1 MEVKKVDL
9 SNKCVLVAIYCGI
22 YYNRKDIITNYEI
35 NNVYDLIHL
44 LLNGTTKH
52 KSLFDQLNSRTSEID
67 NLWKDE
73 LNIINFNPSD
83 ECDSKYKKT
92 NEYIQGTNMLEKVK
106 DGINNGSAKFD
117 LLLYVGMY
125 FNIHFKEILIHQNNN
140 ENLLLNKWNNKL
152 IKHPDSTIILHG
164 SIKNGIGHQFYN
176 DDVEKIEEKIR
187 SIIYIDGEF
196 ESLIDMD
203 PNLEF
208 DYDEMDNMLFNLTKN

>member
-1 MEVKKVDL
+1 MEAEKVDL
-9 SNKCVLVAIYCGI
+9 HNKCVLVAIYCGI
-22 YYNRKDIITNYEI
+22 YYNRKDIIINYEI

-44 LLNGTTKH
+44 LLNGTIKH
-52 KSLFDQLNSRTSEID
+52 KSLFDKLNDRTLEID

-73 LNIINFNPSD
+73 LNIRNFNPSD
-83 ECDSKYKKT
+83 ECNSKYKKT

-140 ENLLLNKWNNKL
+140 ENLLLNKWNDKL
-152 IKHPDSTIILHG
+152 IEHPSSIIILHG

-187 SIIYIDGEF
+187 SIINIDEEF
-196 ESLIDMD
+196 EDLVDMNMD
-203 PNLEF
+203 FEF
-208 DYDEMDNMLFNLTKN
+208 DYEELNSMLNI